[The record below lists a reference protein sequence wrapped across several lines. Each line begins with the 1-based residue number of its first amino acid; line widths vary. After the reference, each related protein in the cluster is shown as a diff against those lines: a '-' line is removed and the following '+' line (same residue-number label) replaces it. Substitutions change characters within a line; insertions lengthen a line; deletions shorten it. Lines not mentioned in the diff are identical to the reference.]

1 MNPAILEDELSFGFR
16 VGVPGMRVRVSTRGV
31 RTSLGPRA
39 ARINVG
45 SGRTTVSSGLG
56 PFFASTS
63 LSSGRGRTTT
73 RRTTRRHYGPSP
85 AQLARAERAAARAQ
99 QDAQRDAAIAELHEL
114 RRSST
119 SVHLDTF
126 PIAAHPVIPPPP
138 ALHIAH
144 ADAQATAHHLSG
156 IGLLARTER
165 KRAKERART
174 DAQHYLA
181 AEQHRLRH
189 IHEQLQHHADQWWN
203 ALITNHE
210 PTVCDAINSAF
221 ADNAAAGCAL
231 GVTGTRVSI
240 VMRQQD
246 IDTLPT
252 QTPSLTSA
260 GRPTLKTLTKRDRI
274 AWWLTIM
281 GSNVIATCKEA
292 LAVAPGITDVDLAV
306 ITRLPDTQRLGIVT
320 YGSWSRRAIDST
332 PWHNPNDALRF
343 LDVGTDVACSVRT
356 TASGNLSSSVKPL
369 DIDRIPGLAEL
380 LDTTDDDS
388 TTNPISEIDAAL
400 TPHNQ
405 PTDAPTCDDPYAPIP
420 FSQWVLHQSS
430 QSLPPISPPPHAPT
444 PATTPTTLS
453 PGQTLPLL
461 DEAVHQIDAAF
472 EFQGADA
479 DMTLLLLEHTGRVGT
494 DDDFIFYNRPI
505 GSGGAIRLHH
515 KDTDATTTTERAT
528 LHLSDLPPRITTVV
542 ISINIDVE
550 SSQTCAD
557 LQGARLTIST
567 PQQSWLFTPPPDP
580 HIRAMTAAQIYRHTA
595 PDGTPIWK
603 LRALGQGWAD
613 GLDGL
618 ARAHGVD
625 ID

>member
-1 MNPAILEDELSFGFR
+1 MSFGFR

-63 LSSGRGRTTT
+63 LSSGRRRTTT

-85 AQLARAERAAARAQ
+85 AQLARAERDAARAQ

-119 SVHLDTF
+119 SVHLETF
-126 PIAAHPVIPPPP
+126 PTASHPVIPPPP
-138 ALHIAH
+138 ALHIAQ
-144 ADAQATAHHLSG
+144 AEAQATSHHLSG

-165 KRAKERART
+165 KLAKERART
-174 DAQHYLA
+174 EAQHYLT
-181 AEQHRLRH
+181 AEQHRLRQV
-189 IHEQLQHHADQWWN
+189 HEHLQHQANQWWT
-203 ALITNHE
+203 ALSTNHE
-210 PTVCDAINSAF
+210 PTVCDAINAAF
-221 ADNAAAGCAL
+221 ADNPAAGCAL
-231 GVTGTRVSI
+231 GVTGSRASI

-292 LAVAPGITDVDLAV
+292 FAVAPGITDVDLAV

-320 YGSWSRRAIDST
+320 YGSWSRRAIETT
-332 PWHNPNDALRF
+332 PWRSHDDALRF
-343 LDVGTDVACSVRT
+343 LDIGTDVECSVRT
-356 TASGNLSSSVKPL
+356 TASGNLSTSVKPL
-369 DIDRIPGLAEL
+369 DTDRIPGLAEL
-380 LDTTDDDS
+380 LDTTDDDGAA
-388 TTNPISEIDAAL
+388 NPISELDAAL
-400 TPHNQ
+400 TPHNE
-405 PTDAPTCDDPYAPIP
+405 PTDAPTYGDPYAPIP
-420 FSQWVLHQSS
+420 FSQWLSHQTD
-430 QSLPPISPPPHAPT
+430 QNDTPTTPPHHTPS

-453 PGQTLPLL
+453 PGQTLQLP
-461 DEAVHQIDAAF
+461 DDAVHQLDATF
-472 EFQGADA
+472 EFRGADA

-494 DDDFIFYNRPI
+494 DDDFIFYNQPI
-505 GSGGAIRLHH
+505 GPGGAIRLHH
-515 KDTDATTTTERAT
+515 KYTDAPTTTERAT
-528 LHLSDLPPRITTVV
+528 LHLSALPPRITTVV

-550 SSQTCAD
+550 SRQTCAD
-557 LQGARLTIST
+557 LHDARLTIST
-567 PQQSWLFTPPPDP
+567 PQHSWLFTPPPDP